1 MTATKDETNALRTDT
16 RGRVRTSIERREAL
30 LDEFERSG
38 VSAMAFA
45 KMAGINYATFANWRG
60 KRRKARELAEGL
72 PEHGEA
78 SSKTVEANKP
88 MRLFEAFVEHSSSGG
103 ARNAGLTVEL
113 RAGARLVVE
122 SPVQL
127 RLAAELL
134 LLLEQNARR
143 AC

>member
-1 MTATKDETNALRTDT
+1 MTSTNEETNVLRTDT

-60 KRRKARELAEGL
+60 KRRKTRELAKGL
-72 PEHGEA
+72 PEDALANG
-78 SSKTVEANKP
+78 KTVEANRP
-88 MRLFEAFVEHSSSGG
+88 VRLFEAFVEHGSNGG

-113 RAGARLVVE
+113 PAGARLVVE

-134 LLLEQNARR
+134 VLLKQSARR
-143 AC
+143 